1 MKRLNCRRKG
11 IRVRIL
17 AIDTSNQTLS
27 IAVCENQKILGS
39 YTATVKRNHSLT
51 LMPAIDYLMSQLN
64 LAPTAIDRFV
74 VAEGPGSYTG
84 LRLGVTTAK
93 TLAYTVKK
101 ELVGI
106 YRFVDG
112 VWQNELP
119 DQHISLRELLE
130 QLKNEPNLFFVG
142 EDVEKFTEEI
152 AQIIPHGEICDVPQ
166 WQIPNAAVLAA
177 LGSVAEPVENVHGFL
192 PAYLKKVEAEENWLK
207 THTPNGE
214 SYVEKL

>member
-1 MKRLNCRRKG
+1 MSYRTNIFPAGVIRL
-11 IRVRIL
+11 
-17 AIDTSNQTLS
+17 
-27 IAVCENQKILGS
+27 
-39 YTATVKRNHSLT
+39 
-51 LMPAIDYLMSQLN
+51 
-64 LAPTAIDRFV
+64 
-74 VAEGPGSYTG
+74 
-84 LRLGVTTAK
+84 
-93 TLAYTVKK
+93 
-101 ELVGI
+101 
-106 YRFVDG
+106 
-112 VWQNELP
+112 
-119 DQHISLRELLE
+119 
-130 QLKNEPNLFFVG
+130 LKDEPNLFFVG

>member
-1 MKRLNCRRKG
+1 
-11 IRVRIL
+11 
-17 AIDTSNQTLS
+17 
-27 IAVCENQKILGS
+27 
-39 YTATVKRNHSLT
+39 
-51 LMPAIDYLMSQLN
+51 
-64 LAPTAIDRFV
+64 
-74 VAEGPGSYTG
+74 
-84 LRLGVTTAK
+84 VTTAK
-93 TLAYTVKK
+93 TLAYTLKK

-106 YRFVDG
+106 SSLQTLAANCVGQTGLIVPLFDARRKNVYAGAYRFVNG

-166 WQIPNAAVLAA
+166 WQIPNAAAVLAA